1 MYVFEGERG
10 DAVPEG
16 TGRVGER
23 PAVLNPGHHILHF
36 LAAVRY
42 VFYRRRGTPVQK
54 GQRKKYIAYFRL
66 VQVWRGGGGVKLLTS
81 LIIIDVMCQLV
92 SFFNDRPVNKCA

>member
-16 TGRVGER
+16 TGRVGQR

-42 VFYRRRGTPVQK
+42 VFYRGRGTPVQK
-54 GQRKKYIAYFRL
+54 GQRKKYIANFRL
-66 VQVWRGGGGVKLLTS
+66 VQVWGRGGQTVD
-81 LIIIDVMCQLV
+81 IADNYRCNV
-92 SFFNDRPVNKCA
+92 SIGKFF